1 MCEYSC
7 ACVCVCIP
15 SSLHHSPGSPPK
27 LTPPPHPLFSKPAAR
42 QFPAPTPAACASP
55 LSISVCLTKET
66 TTGGTL
72 YLVPSPLPAVLCY
85 SHGGFTLAPS
95 TICCFPR
102 GLGAKA
108 LSEVPS
114 GAPQGQPGSGPTRP
128 PRRACVGV
136 EVMASVDIV
145 TSVSVT

>member
-1 MCEYSC
+1 MCVSTRVH
-7 ACVCVCIP
+7 VCVFHHPCTTRP
-15 SSLHHSPGSPPK
+15 STG
-27 LTPPPHPLFSKPAAR
+27 TPVFSKPAAR
-42 QFPAPTPAACASP
+42 RFPAPTPSCMRLAAAHQCVLDKKLP
-55 LSISVCLTKET
+55 HQ
-66 TTGGTL
+66 GTL

-85 SHGGFTLAPS
+85 SHGGFSLAPS
-95 TICCFPR
+95 TIYCFPR

-114 GAPQGQPGSGPTRP
+114 GAPQGQPSSTPTRP
-128 PRRACVGV
+128 PCRACVGV